1 MPTVYLII
9 KGEVQG
15 VFYRASAKEV
25 AEELQITGWIRNS
38 QSGDV
43 EAMVSGNENNIQQF
57 VEWCKKGPRKAVVK
71 EIIVKETETELKDYN
86 GFQIIRG

>member
-43 EAMVSGNENNIQQF
+43 EAMVSGNEHNIQQF